1 MLLLLVVEGDLT
13 CSILQADGDLVVIG
27 DALAGTLNV
36 FVEAHFPVVDHTI
49 HIVPGSET
57 IGNTVIRVCSAK

>member
-13 CSILQADGDLVVIG
+13 CSILQADGDLVVVR
-27 DALAGTLNV
+27 DPLAGTLMV
-36 FVEAHFPVVDHTI
+36 FVEAHLPVVDHAI

-57 IGNTVIRVCSAK
+57 P